1 MAAVVS
7 GRVAPTETLGA
18 RLRRSARAAR
28 FNNPYVN
35 GVMAAPPTITAT
47 TAQPAGQTNGRRVT
61 DAAVPMRA
69 FGGVPAIYGT
79 VYHRF
84 PVATLNGG
92 SSGGNAVG
100 AQDALSWQL
109 ELTADAAKV
118 SFRLLGG
125 TLPHRFLVQGPATGD
140 RLQYVDLAGTL
151 TASSSGTNWITLD
164 FGARALRRIVIEG
177 EAAQAIDGVYVGATE
192 TVSETEGTDLLRGVW
207 LTDSFGA
214 AVVGGRINDS
224 FANVMGAALG
234 IRDRRIVAIGSRG
247 WLNDVAGTRHTIGQS
262 MAVDAVPQAPH
273 VGFIFAGINDNA
285 SSGAITAEVTTRLK
299 QWRAALTSVPVFVF
313 GAWPGQSGPSAAV
326 LATESAIAAG
336 VAGASD
342 PLALFIPVS
351 TDPSGPWIAGT
362 GRVGATNG
370 SGNSDL
376 YTSTDGVHPPGA
388 GHLYLGLRAA
398 DAVMSRLH
406 LLR

>member
-164 FGARALRRIVIEG
+164 
-177 EAAQAIDGVYVGATE
+177 
-192 TVSETEGTDLLRGVW
+192 
-207 LTDSFGA
+207 
-214 AVVGGRINDS
+214 
-224 FANVMGAALG
+224 LG
-234 IRDRRIVAIGSRG
+234 PVRCAGS
-247 WLNDVAGTRHTIGQS
+247 
-262 MAVDAVPQAPH
+262 
-273 VGFIFAGINDNA
+273 
-285 SSGAITAEVTTRLK
+285 
-299 QWRAALTSVPVFVF
+299 
-313 GAWPGQSGPSAAV
+313 
-326 LATESAIAAG
+326 
-336 VAGASD
+336 
-342 PLALFIPVS
+342 
-351 TDPSGPWIAGT
+351 
-362 GRVGATNG
+362 
-370 SGNSDL
+370 
-376 YTSTDGVHPPGA
+376 
-388 GHLYLGLRAA
+388 
-398 DAVMSRLH
+398 
-406 LLR
+406 